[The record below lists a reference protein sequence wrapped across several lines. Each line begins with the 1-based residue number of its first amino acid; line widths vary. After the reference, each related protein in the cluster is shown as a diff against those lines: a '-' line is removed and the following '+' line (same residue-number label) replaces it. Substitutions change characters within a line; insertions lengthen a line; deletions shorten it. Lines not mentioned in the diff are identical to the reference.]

1 MQIKRTLI
9 RTLYSLNLPSDVKKG
24 EAVMVKTGFSGK
36 VGGGGGISKL
46 SVVNWHL
53 NV

>member
-36 VGGGGGISKL
+36 VGGGGGGVEYQNYQLLIGI
-46 SVVNWHL
+46 
-53 NV
+53 

>member
-36 VGGGGGISKL
+36 VGGGVEYQNYQLLIGI
-46 SVVNWHL
+46 
-53 NV
+53 